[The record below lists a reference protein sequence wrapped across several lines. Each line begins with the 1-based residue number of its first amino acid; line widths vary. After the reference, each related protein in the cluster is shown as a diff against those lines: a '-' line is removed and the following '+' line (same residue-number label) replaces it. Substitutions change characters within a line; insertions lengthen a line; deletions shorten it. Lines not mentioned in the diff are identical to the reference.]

1 MNAFHKKVI
10 KVFTTAL
17 LCSSIWSA
25 TAYAYNATQTVH
37 VGLSGIGSNISL
49 SNKIITIG
57 AEENGNYISGG
68 TLKSEKGF
76 TFASGSGTYAAVSL
90 YYDSYDAA
98 KQKADTI
105 SNALPAYTG
114 GGKWQIYVSGTTGDQ
129 LRQKTGLAC
138 ENVSSTANMILIQSN
153 GKTIALTNTITPQFG
168 AADND
173 DETITIN
180 NKQYRGKIQP
190 TRVNGG
196 SIVPVNAVNIEHYL
210 YGVLPGEMSP
220 SFATEALKAQ
230 AVASRTY
237 ALKKIDMKAHTT
249 SGYDICDGTH
259 CQSYKGKP
267 SEFDATN
274 AAVDATKGLVMYYQ
288 GEPIESVFFASSGGY
303 TENSEDIWTSPLPY
317 LKAVPDVYE
326 IDTNTWTKKFTAAQL
341 TNLTSSKG
349 DNIGQVTDL
358 VLSKIALGGRVQEL
372 KIVGTSGTKVLTK
385 DQVRTYFSS
394 LSGTFPSKM
403 FTINGRGNGSKTSV
417 TMIAPSSSPQS
428 STNTITS
435 LPTVSTLPDNTN
447 VSAEESIADNYVI
460 GSDSAIMTQPQT
472 EALPNTTS
480 TTNSVSAAPTNAP
493 QRTVT
498 VTAASSGISTNDG
511 SGTFVIEGKG
521 NGHGGGMSQ
530 KGANGM
536 AAQGYD
542 FLSIL
547 HHYYTD
553 VTIQ

>member
-1 MNAFHKKVI
+1 M
-10 KVFTTAL
+10 
-17 LCSSIWSA
+17 
-25 TAYAYNATQTVH
+25 
-37 VGLSGIGSNISL
+37 
-49 SNKIITIG
+49 
-57 AEENGNYISGG
+57 
-68 TLKSEKGF
+68 
-76 TFASGSGTYAAVSL
+76 
-90 YYDSYDAA
+90 
-98 KQKADTI
+98 
-105 SNALPAYTG
+105 
-114 GGKWQIYVSGTTGDQ
+114 
-129 LRQKTGLAC
+129 
-138 ENVSSTANMILIQSN
+138 
-153 GKTIALTNTITPQFG
+153 
-168 AADND
+168 
-173 DETITIN
+173 
-180 NKQYRGKIQP
+180 
-190 TRVNGG
+190 
-196 SIVPVNAVNIEHYL
+196 
-210 YGVLPGEMSP
+210 
-220 SFATEALKAQ
+220 
-230 AVASRTY
+230 
-237 ALKKIDMKAHTT
+237 
-249 SGYDICDGTH
+249 
-259 CQSYKGKP
+259 
-267 SEFDATN
+267 
-274 AAVDATKGLVMYYQ
+274 
-288 GEPIESVFFASSGGY
+288 
-303 TENSEDIWTSPLPY
+303 
-317 LKAVPDVYE
+317 
-326 IDTNTWTKKFTAAQL
+326 
-341 TNLTSSKG
+341 
-349 DNIGQVTDL
+349 
-358 VLSKIALGGRVQEL
+358 
-372 KIVGTSGTKVLTK
+372 TK

-428 STNTITS
+428 STNTTTS